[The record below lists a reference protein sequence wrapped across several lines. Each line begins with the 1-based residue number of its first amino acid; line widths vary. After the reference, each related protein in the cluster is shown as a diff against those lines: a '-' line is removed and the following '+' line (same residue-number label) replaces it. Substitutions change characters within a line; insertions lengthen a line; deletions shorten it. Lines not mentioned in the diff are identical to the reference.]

1 MNQNHMKLTDQEWF
15 DLIRDCRSSGLT
27 VRDWCS
33 RHDLTVKAFYYHTH
47 QLRKKGYEIPDKTM
61 SSVPSQKQEI
71 VCLNIAG
78 SFSDDWTVPRGSAK
92 EAASG
97 AALSIDFHGIMIGIS
112 NHAAQDT
119 ITNTLRA
126 LHSLC

>member
-1 MNQNHMKLTDQEWF
+1 
-15 DLIRDCRSSGLT
+15 
-27 VRDWCS
+27 
-33 RHDLTVKAFYYHTH
+33 
-47 QLRKKGYEIPDKTM
+47 M

-97 AALSIDFHGIMIGIS
+97 AALSIDFQGIIIGIS

>member
-47 QLRKKGYEIPDKTM
+47 QLRKKGYAVPDKTM
-61 SSVPSQKQEI
+61 SSAPSEKHEI
-71 VCLNIAG
+71 VCLNIADNVSAG
-78 SFSDDWTVPRGSAK
+78 WTVPRGPAT
-92 EAASG
+92 EAVSG
-97 AALSIDFHGIMIGIS
+97 AALSIDFHGIMVGIS

-119 ITNTLRA
+119 ITNTFRA
-126 LHSLC
+126 LRSLC